1 MKIIECNK
9 PIAENTSRL
18 IEERGLKQVY
28 VAEKAGFGKQQFN
41 DMLNGRRI
49 IKPCDALA
57 IAKAL
62 NVTMNDL
69 YEATEGRDR

>member
-1 MKIIECNK
+1 MSIAKYNAGLPENINQIIHSK
-9 PIAENTSRL
+9 
-18 IEERGLKQVY
+18 GLKQGV
-28 VAEKAGFGKQQFN
+28 VAIRAGFSSQQFS

-62 NVTMNDL
+62 NVEISEI
-69 YEATEGRDR
+69 YEHKQNSA